1 VSEVSHAG
9 SFDAANGKVK
19 WGPYFDHIARDLSYR
34 LTAPPKATSHTPVC
48 GTSVAAVQSDPRA
61 MKTRCPL
68 PHPTVTGFTLIE
80 LLVVIAIIAILAS
93 LLLPALSNAK
103 NRAQRTSC
111 TNNLRQLGL
120 GVFMYADNYD
130 DRLLPTEFNPEKD
143 ASSGPWESY
152 TLFAW
157 GTPGRTSDLK
167 DRMNLGYLYT
177 EKIIT
182 SPKSF
187 YDPGL
192 RHAETIPIK
201 FEMKLF
207 ESAKA
212 PWPMYPPEGNVRG
225 NYMYYPQS
233 ERPAKT
239 APKDEFEREWTL
251 VAEKTGQLVSQ
262 RSLITDLIYTVA
274 TRPHTTSRNPVGIN
288 ALWGD
293 NHVSFSTTKR
303 AFDPTLWDKG
313 DHHTAYQNPGDNAKK
328 FRSIVSLLR
337 P

>member
-1 VSEVSHAG
+1 
-9 SFDAANGKVK
+9 
-19 WGPYFDHIARDLSYR
+19 
-34 LTAPPKATSHTPVC
+34 
-48 GTSVAAVQSDPRA
+48 
-61 MKTRCPL
+61 
-68 PHPTVTGFTLIE
+68 
-80 LLVVIAIIAILAS
+80 
-93 LLLPALSNAK
+93 
-103 NRAQRTSC
+103 
-111 TNNLRQLGL
+111 
-120 GVFMYADNYD
+120 MYADNYD

-251 VAEKTGQLVSQ
+251 VAEDRKSV
-262 RSLITDLIYTVA
+262 V
-274 TRPHTTSRNPVGIN
+274 
-288 ALWGD
+288 
-293 NHVSFSTTKR
+293 
-303 AFDPTLWDKG
+303 
-313 DHHTAYQNPGDNAKK
+313 
-328 FRSIVSLLR
+328 
-337 P
+337 